1 MTKKKTSGILDPILV
16 ATDLSVPSRHATDRA
31 CRIAATNGA
40 RLTMLHVV
48 SRRLLDEL
56 RDMIGANSDEV
67 AGRIEAMARQSLAEL
82 AADPERNHGTQPDT
96 RLATGAVL
104 GTIHDIAETM
114 NAGLLVVG
122 ARGEDYLRHA
132 FLGSTAM
139 RLLRKARRNVLL
151 VRAASHEDYRRILVP
166 IDFSPLSNSILDTAR
181 ALAPGAH
188 LVLIHAFELP
198 FEGKLSF
205 AGVDDAV
212 IRKYRAEM
220 REELTRRLHSFAD
233 ASGLDH
239 GASTLLV
246 RHGEA
251 AQVIIEQEQEL
262 ECDLVVMGK
271 HGNRDFEDLLL
282 GSVTKH
288 VLAEAHGDVLVVC
301 EGDD

>member
-122 ARGEDYLRHA
+122 ARGLGGLSALRI
-132 FLGSTAM
+132 GG
-139 RLLRKARRNVLL
+139 V
-151 VRAASHEDYRRILVP
+151 
-166 IDFSPLSNSILDTAR
+166 
-181 ALAPGAH
+181 ALKTLHRTDRP
-188 LVLIHAFELP
+188 V
-198 FEGKLSF
+198 
-205 AGVDDAV
+205 VV
-212 IRKYRAEM
+212 IPE
-220 REELTRRLHSFAD
+220 REP
-233 ASGLDH
+233 
-239 GASTLLV
+239 
-246 RHGEA
+246 
-251 AQVIIEQEQEL
+251 
-262 ECDLVVMGK
+262 
-271 HGNRDFEDLLL
+271 
-282 GSVTKH
+282 
-288 VLAEAHGDVLVVC
+288 
-301 EGDD
+301 